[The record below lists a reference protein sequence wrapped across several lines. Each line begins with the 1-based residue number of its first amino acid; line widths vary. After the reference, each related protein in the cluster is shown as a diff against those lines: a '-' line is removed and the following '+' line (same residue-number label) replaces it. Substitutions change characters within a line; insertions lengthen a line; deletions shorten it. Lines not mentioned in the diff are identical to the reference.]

1 MASPNDRLNAAAS
14 AVRKQLVTR
23 LEQLGYS
30 PRQLEDVQ
38 RSLRAWRWARTRA
51 AASRQPLLAKGYGLA
66 WGSSGAVE
74 IVPTEVPLAGRDE
87 VTVLVDTSAV
97 SPGTERAQYLRLPN
111 TGTDGPGYSCA
122 GTVVAVGRAVNGLS
136 SGDIVAVT
144 GAAHASVVTVNQR
157 SVYRVPAGVSARQ
170 AALIELG
177 IICEQGVRT
186 TAVSTG
192 SPLCVLGSGLIG
204 ALTLRLV
211 KASGSGDA
219 DVIARSSNKENT
231 AARGGARRF
240 LVVGRDDAAIAEG
253 AYPFVIDS
261 TGDPEAI
268 FLAVRV
274 AEPGGTVALLGSP
287 RGTTSSLPVDEI
299 RAKALTVVGVHV
311 STLNTE
317 EGFAP
322 GELRRRCGEQ
332 FLATL
337 AAGTIEVDDL
347 LGDAVDPREAVLFYR
362 ALAQDTTLVGA
373 HFDWTTLP
381 LKDRMRRA
389 FVLAPPDITARGVDP
404 ARQRLSPRRG
414 GNPSQQASSLFTLG
428 DVFAHAEGKLRV
440 GLLGCGEIGLAN
452 ARAVANAPNA
462 ELVACFDP
470 TPRLAAGVADT
481 YQVKVAASAEELVSR
496 PDVDAVFISVPHHLH
511 APLAELAIAAG
522 RHVIVEKPL
531 AHDLPAAARIV
542 AAARSAQVAVS
553 ICFPHRYEPGA
564 LVAKRLI
571 DAGVLGELGG
581 SSIRL
586 LLDKTPAY
594 WLGGYSGRA
603 TSDWRT
609 SRARAGG
616 GVLIMN
622 LTHHIDLLRHFVGVE
637 IDDVGALLG
646 STDEEREVEDA
657 VTVAL
662 RYVNGGIGSI
672 VGGSAV
678 RGEMSEELRVWGHDG
693 HVVLYPRPSV
703 FTLRAVPGLR
713 TDRWHDFGPLPSYSA
728 RSLYVSRLATA
739 LAEGRPPEVS
749 GEDGLAVQAV
759 VAAAYGSMETGRS
772 MKPNDL
778 LREVAG

>member
-1 MASPNDRLNAAAS
+1 MASSNDRLNTVAS
-14 AVRKQLVTR
+14 AVRKQIVTR

-30 PRQLEDVQ
+30 PRQLEEVQ

-51 AASRQPLLAKGYGLA
+51 VTSRQPQLANGYALA
-66 WGSSGAVE
+66 WGSNGAVE
-74 IVPTEVPLAGRDE
+74 IVPTEVPLAGRNE
-87 VTVLVDTSAV
+87 VTVLVEASAV

-111 TGTDGPGYSCA
+111 TTTDGPGYSCA
-122 GTVVAVGRAVNGLS
+122 GTVAAVGQGVNGLS
-136 SGDIVAVT
+136 TGDVVAVT
-144 GAAHASVVTVNQR
+144 GAAHGSVVTVNQR
-157 SVYRVPAGVSARQ
+157 SVYRVPPGVSTRD

-186 TAVSTG
+186 TAVGPG
-192 SPLCVLGSGLIG
+192 SSFCVLGSGLIG

-211 KASGSGDA
+211 KASGAGDA
-219 DVIARSSNKENT
+219 DVIARSPHKEHI
-231 AARGGARRF
+231 AAIGGARRF
-240 LVVGRDDAAIAEG
+240 LVVSRDDADIAKS

-268 FLAVRV
+268 FLAVDL
-274 AEPGGTVALLGSP
+274 AAPGGTVALLGSP
-287 RGTTSSLPVDEI
+287 RGATSSLPVDAI

-337 AAGTIEVDDL
+337 ASGDIEVDDL
-347 LGDAVDPREAVLFYR
+347 LGAAFDPREAVLFYR
-362 ALAQDTTLVGA
+362 ALAKDPAMVGA
-373 HFDWTTLP
+373 HFNWTMLP
-381 LKDRMRRA
+381 LDDRMRRG
-389 FVLAPPDITARGVDP
+389 FVLAPPDVTARGVDP
-404 ARQRLSPRRG
+404 VRQRLRPRLG
-414 GNPSQQASSLFTLG
+414 QAGSRNSASLFTLG
-428 DVFAHAEGKLRV
+428 DVFAGAEGKLRV
-440 GLLGCGEIGLAN
+440 GMLGCGEIGLTN
-452 ARAVANAPNA
+452 ARAVAIAPNA
-462 ELVACFDP
+462 ALVACYDP
-470 TPRLAAGVADT
+470 TPRLATGVADT
-481 YQVKVAASAEELVSR
+481 YQAEVAASAEELVSR
-496 PDVDAVFISVPHHLH
+496 ADIDAVFISVPHHLH

-531 AHDLPAAARIV
+531 ADDLPAAARIV

-564 LVAKRLI
+564 LVAKGLI

-581 SSIRL
+581 SFIRL
-586 LLDKTPAY
+586 QLDKTPAY

-603 TSDWRT
+603 TSDWRS

-622 LTHHIDLLRHFVGVE
+622 LTHHIDLLRHFVGLEVQ
-637 IDDVGALLG
+637 DVAALLG

-713 TDRWHDFGPLPSYSA
+713 TDRWHDFGPLPAYSA
-728 RSLYVSRLATA
+728 RALYVSRLASA
-739 LAEGRPPEVS
+739 CWPKAAPP
-749 GEDGLAVQAV
+749 
-759 VAAAYGSMETGRS
+759 R
-772 MKPNDL
+772 
-778 LREVAG
+778 